1 MIAETMPAG
10 VSADPALKYLGR
22 KMEELLGI
30 RAAAESL
37 AKLKSYLEE
46 RSGVSG
52 TRAFETWEGL
62 LSSREE
68 LFSAAPLLT
77 VNETYFFREESHF
90 SLLFWEVLP
99 RLARLSRPLRICSAA
114 SSIGCEAY
122 SLAMLLDHF
131 NALYPGGLSF
141 GIDAFD
147 VSGPAI
153 ETARRGRY
161 TDNAFRE
168 DGARWNFLLDKY
180 IESEGQDFFVS
191 PRIKEKVR
199 FYPHNILEGFKGSY
213 DIIFFRNS
221 LIYFTP
227 QNRLAIVEKIAEAL
241 YNEGILIMGTSETSS
256 LDHPLLGSRCSMNTF
271 YFEKLPASS
280 VSPEKPQAVV
290 LSGKVPETLSSSSP
304 AKPARPSLR
313 TRREGMAAEIAK
325 LAAQME
331 MGEGRA
337 VMEKVMGSLKKGR
350 GGAEE
355 GRENEL
361 IAGVLYFLGRE
372 DYDSASRIL
381 IFLEKGHDSAVIS
394 FLRGEYHYLTN
405 SADKAEA
412 GYAAAT
418 GKDPAL
424 WPAFY
429 RISSLAAEGNPARYE
444 YKTKKALES
453 LALGREKG
461 YEVFIGGFSP
471 DYYRRI
477 LEKRL
482 DDLKNTL

>member
-1 MIAETMPAG
+1 
-10 VSADPALKYLGR
+10 
-22 KMEELLGI
+22 
-30 RAAAESL
+30 
-37 AKLKSYLEE
+37 
-46 RSGVSG
+46 
-52 TRAFETWEGL
+52 
-62 LSSREE
+62 
-68 LFSAAPLLT
+68 
-77 VNETYFFREESHF
+77 
-90 SLLFWEVLP
+90 
-99 RLARLSRPLRICSAA
+99 
-114 SSIGCEAY
+114 
-122 SLAMLLDHF
+122 
-131 NALYPGGLSF
+131 
-141 GIDAFD
+141 

-161 TDNAFRE
+161 TANAFRE

-180 IESEGQDFFVS
+180 IEREGQDFSVS
-191 PRIKEKVR
+191 PRIREKVR
-199 FYPHNILEGFKGSY
+199 FYPHNILEGFNGSY

-227 QNRLAIVEKIAEAL
+227 QNRLTIMGKIAEAL
-241 YNEGILIMGTSETSS
+241 YNGGILVMGTSETSS

-271 YFEKLPASS
+271 YFEKLPAAS
-280 VSPEKPQAVV
+280 VPQEKPRAV
-290 LSGKVPETLSSSSP
+290 LSGKVPGKGPSPSP
-304 AKPARPSLR
+304 AKPARPSLPPR
-313 TRREGMAAEIAK
+313 TRREGAAEIAK

-331 MGEGRA
+331 MEEGRA
-337 VMEKVMGSLKKGR
+337 VTEKVMEFLREGR

-355 GRENEL
+355 GPRENEL

-372 DYDSASRIL
+372 DYDSASGIL
-381 IFLEKGHDSAVIS
+381 VFLERGHNSAVIS

-412 GYAAAT
+412 GYTAAA
-418 GKDPAL
+418 GKDPAF

-444 YKTKKALES
+444 YKIKKALES

-461 YEVFIGGFSP
+461 YEIFIGGFSP

-482 DDLKNTL
+482 DGLRKPQGAV